1 MSFSPDMAAQRFGYG
16 LSPLVTPPKDV
27 EQMLSDLRGP
37 DLIAERFPL
46 GRFRDLQTRH
56 ALFEHFRRHEREN
69 LNAQA
74 GKASREKRRALQRE
88 ARQNHLAVFVRTQQ
102 RRIHA
107 SDGFRERL
115 TVFWGDHFTAIG
127 KRGLMKLGAPL
138 YIEDA
143 IRPHVTGRFVDMLL
157 AAVKHP
163 LMLHY
168 LDQVFSAGPNS
179 RVVKRR
185 RPDGGLNENLA
196 REVLELHTLGVGGPY
211 SQDDV
216 RSLAHLFTGLSRGR
230 NYGYKF
236 RFALAEPGPQTVLGR
251 AYEGRL
257 SPARIDA
264 VLRDL
269 AAHPVTAAHL
279 ARKLATHFISDI
291 PPAEI
296 TSAMAQRYLETD
308 GDLMAVYATMLSH
321 PQAWEGPA
329 RNIRPPDEFVSASLR
344 ALGLAPEVMVRLN
357 RQRVARLFIAP
368 LRKMGQE
375 WLTPNGPDGFSEE
388 DAAWVTPQGVAGRM
402 EWAMQVPR
410 RLLNDLPDP
419 RQFVRDA
426 LGDRAPQKVVFAA
439 SAAESRAEA
448 VGLVLMSPAFQRR

>member
-1 MSFSPDMAAQRFGYG
+1 
-16 LSPLVTPPKDV
+16 
-27 EQMLSDLRGP
+27 MLY
-37 DLIAERFPL
+37 ER
-46 GRFRDLQTRH
+46 
-56 ALFEHFRRHEREN
+56 FRRHERDNEGTE
-69 LNAQA
+69 A
-74 GKASREKRRALQRE
+74 GKASLERRLALQRE
-88 ARQNHLAVFVRTQQ
+88 TRKNHLRLFVQIQQ
-102 RRIHA
+102 RRIHT

-127 KRGLMKLGAPL
+127 KRALMRMGAPL

-143 IRPHVTGRFVDMLL
+143 IRPHVGGRFVDMLL
-157 AAVKHP
+157 SAVKHP

-179 RVVKRR
+179 RIVKRR

-216 RSLAHLFTGLSRGR
+216 RSLAKLFTGLSRGR
-230 NYGYKF
+230 NFDFKF
-236 RFALAEPGPQTVLGR
+236 RPNLAEPGPQTVLGR
-251 AYEGRL
+251 EYEGRL
-257 SPARIDA
+257 SQRRIDA

-279 ARKLATHFISDI
+279 ARKLATHFISDD
-291 PPAEI
+291 PPAEV

-308 GDLMAVYATMLSH
+308 GDLAEVYAAMLNH

-329 RNIRPPDEFVSASLR
+329 RNMRPPGEFISTSLR
-344 ALGLAPEVMVRLN
+344 ALGLAPQSLDRLK
-357 RQRVARLFIAP
+357 RQQVGRLFIAP

-375 WLTPNGPDGFSEE
+375 WLTPNGPDGWPEQ
-388 DAAWVTPQGVAGRM
+388 DAAWVTPQGIAGRM

-410 RLLNDLPDP
+410 RLLNTLPDP
-419 RQFVRDA
+419 RQFVKDA
-426 LGDRAPQKVVFAA
+426 LGDAAPQKVVFAA